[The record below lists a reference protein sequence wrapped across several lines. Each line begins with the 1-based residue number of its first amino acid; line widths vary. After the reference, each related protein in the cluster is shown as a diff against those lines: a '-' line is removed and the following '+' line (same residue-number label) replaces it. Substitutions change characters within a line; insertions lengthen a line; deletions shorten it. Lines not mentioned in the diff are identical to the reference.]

1 MQSPSYRLDDASMRP
16 QNVPLAFQH
25 HKLNLLVLA
34 GCAAVILGSFAPA
47 ADVALYG
54 TVSYWEAAGPE
65 ALILILAAIGSA
77 ACLAIGKP
85 KVARLCTLAMWAS
98 LMWPYL
104 QGVMEPEPE
113 GFLAETAAAVV
124 DTTTGF
130 ATDIALNFVDITWG
144 TLLLAL
150 GCLGVTA
157 GVWRKP
163 GPREP

>member
-1 MQSPSYRLDDASMRP
+1 MGV
-16 QNVPLAFQH
+16 QNVHMAFPN
-25 HKLNLLVLA
+25 HKLDLLALA

-47 ADVALYG
+47 ADVAIYG

-65 ALILILAAIGSA
+65 ALILILAAIGSVV
-77 ACLAIGKP
+77 CLAKGKP
-85 KVARLCTLAMWAS
+85 RIARICAVAMWAS
-98 LMWPYL
+98 LFWPYL
-104 QGVMEPEPE
+104 QGIMEPEPD

-150 GCLGVTA
+150 GCLCVSA
-157 GVWRKP
+157 GAWMKRKP
-163 GPREP
+163 R